1 MVNTIKKIRTRTT
14 ETLHVSLWIGCRW
27 MSLLCFNLFCCFSLF
42 AIFLMA
48 SLQRLQFS
56 RSVLSPSACGWSGGP
71 EESCVNHV
79 SVKKTSPLPLRDI
92 CVCFE
97 DISQGQGQTG
107 KGRTA
112 RYGSLNSPLVI
123 PGERCSRS
131 CRRLLVSREAG
142 RVG

>member
-1 MVNTIKKIRTRTT
+1 MVSTIKKSVP
-14 ETLHVSLWIGCRW
+14 ELWKHCTPQCGFVVIGCPCCVL
-27 MSLLCFNLFCCFSLF
+27 MLFFPLF

-48 SLQRLQFS
+48 SLQRLEFS
-56 RSVLSPSACGWSGGP
+56 RSVLSPSACGWSGGLGKT
-71 EESCVNHV
+71 CINHV
-79 SVKKTSPLPLRDI
+79 SVKKTSPHPLRDI

-97 DISQGQGQTG
+97 EISHGQGQTG
-107 KGRTA
+107 KGRTV

-142 RVG
+142 LVG